1 MVRSVNKWLC
11 FSAVILF
18 SAFSSRHP
26 LHLSTVEINQNEAD
40 KTLEISCRIFTDDF
54 ETALSKSSGTK
65 ANFYDAALKVKMDS
79 LVKKYIY
86 AHLQVKADEKNVSF
100 NYLGFEKEGLVVYV
114 YVEGINISKVKK
126 LVVSNSIMHDMF
138 DDQTNIMHITINGDR
153 KSTKLDY
160 PKTSAVFDF

>member
-1 MVRSVNKWLC
+1 
-11 FSAVILF
+11 
-18 SAFSSRHP
+18 
-26 LHLSTVEINQNEAD
+26 
-40 KTLEISCRIFTDDF
+40 
-54 ETALSKSSGTK
+54 
-65 ANFYDAALKVKMDS
+65 
-79 LVKKYIY
+79 
-86 AHLQVKADEKNVSF
+86 LQVKADEKNVSF